1 MFFEDILEGSKIAK
15 TFYLPLCIQHNKFVI
30 LQYINCGND
39 KTKGCL
45 LTLPF
50 SKEIYDE

>member
-1 MFFEDILEGSKIAK
+1 MFFEDILEGNKIAK
-15 TFYLPLCIQHNKFVI
+15 TFYLPLCFRHNKFVI

-45 LTLPF
+45 LTFPF